1 MICYTRLYRIAAL
14 FSACAAVAFLPAC
27 DFVKEKKSEIEKK
40 YVYSPEE
47 LKIREAAK
55 KYFPSDESFQRA
67 WISKQLEAYE
77 ALSNFIPDIPIETYS
92 KIRERADAKFPDDY
106 AERLRY
112 MAAQSDA
119 YLRSEMLCKT
129 FAPDDC
135 RYVEFHAAECY
146 PDDFVSRV
154 DYVEKWRTALQEIAG
169 KLGYFPNEERAE
181 IRKAAIDACA
191 GDSRA
196 AMDYIDTQYAAFRD
210 FETYAWRASR
220 SMRDRAEAIKK
231 QVRDSTAVDYVIR
244 RNAVLALSETG
255 GSPFLSKAQS
265 DTFAADSKSKAEE
278 IFSKSVF
285 TKRGAENEIY
295 AAVLVK
301 MHGKSVILCTKE
313 FIPEKFP
320 VAFANSRGKI
330 VCSRAYVSDELP
342 IVLLIPDKE
351 PKDFTP
357 IEVAD
362 ASDCSN
368 LINRKLFMI
377 APRGGGYG
385 TFGVSVFSEDEKY
398 LNLTMATAPTVSH
411 STKVRPVGRSGDKFL
426 VSVSEVSGV
435 GENSV
440 VIDPKSGK
448 LVSLAVR
455 VYNPGVLSHHGKT
468 GSIIG
473 HEKMAIPDFTTFVRQ
488 FDGTVNRTF
497 IPFSS
502 IRFARLTALDS
513 WKPLDPQRY
522 QRQKNEIRKIT
533 DSNNDFLMF
542 FKNNRFDEALRSRRL
557 GRIAERYRKPFLYDR
572 LSRDSYER
580 KYREYML
587 DIVYALKAELQ
598 QPINPESFYS
608 IYRQELLFQLK
619 LKRAMHDYLAESC
632 TDPNIINIL
641 HTDLQT
647 RYNNCGV
654 NTERIGGSLG
664 GGY

>member
-1 MICYTRLYRIAAL
+1 MIGYTRFCRIIAL
-14 FSACAAVAFLPAC
+14 CSACAAATFLPAC
-27 DFVKEKKSEIEKK
+27 DFVKEKKTQIEKK

-55 KYFPSDESFQRA
+55 KYFPSDESLQDA
-67 WISKQLEAYE
+67 WISKQLEAYSV
-77 ALSNFIPDIPIETYS
+77 LSNFVPDVPVETFAR
-92 KIRERADAKFPDDY
+92 IRERADAKFPTDY
-106 AERLRY
+106 SERLRY
-112 MAAQSDA
+112 LSDQCEGF
-119 YLRSEMLCKT
+119 LRSDVLCKT
-129 FAPDDC
+129 FAPADC
-135 RYVEFHAAECY
+135 RYVQSQAAERY
-146 PDDFVSRV
+146 PDDFAARV
-154 DYVEKWRTALQEIAG
+154 DYVEKWRTAFLEIAR
-169 KLGYFPNEERAE
+169 KLSYFPKDESPE
-181 IRKAAIDACA
+181 IKRAAIDACG
-191 GDSRA
+191 GDPQA
-196 AMDYIDTQYAAFRD
+196 AMDFIDTQYAAFRD
-210 FETYAWRASR
+210 FETFAWRAAR
-220 SMRDRAEAIKK
+220 TVRDRSERIKDE
-231 QVRDSTAVDYVIR
+231 VRKGTPVDYIVR
-244 RNAVLALSETG
+244 RDAVAAYLSG
-255 GSPFLSKAQS
+255 NSSKSGESQS
-265 DTFAADSKSKAEE
+265 ERFAADSKTKAEE

-301 MHGKSVILCTKE
+301 MRGKSVILCTKE
-313 FIPEKFP
+313 FVPERFP
-320 VAFANSRGKI
+320 VVFANSRGKI

-342 IVLLIPDKE
+342 IVLLVPDDE

-362 ASDCSN
+362 ASDCAN
-368 LINRKLFMI
+368 LVNRKLFMI

-385 TFGVSVFSEDEKY
+385 TFGVSVLSEDEKY
-398 LNLTMATAPTVSH
+398 LNMTMATAPTVSH
-411 STKVRPVGRSGDKFL
+411 SSKVRPLGRSGDKFL

-488 FDGTVNRTF
+488 FDGTVNKTF

-502 IRFARLTALDS
+502 IRFVRLTALDS
-513 WKPLDPQRY
+513 WKPLDPKRY

-533 DSNNDFLMF
+533 DMNNDFLMF

-557 GRIAERYRKPFLYDR
+557 GRIAERYQKPFLHDR

-587 DIVYALKAELQ
+587 DIVYAFKAELQ
-598 QPINPESFYS
+598 QPVYPEQFYS
-608 IYRQELLFQLK
+608 IYRQELIFQLK
-619 LKRAMHDYLAESC
+619 LRRAMYDYIAESSS
-632 TDPNIINIL
+632 DPNIINVL

-654 NTERIGGSLG
+654 NTERIGGSIG

>member
-1 MICYTRLYRIAAL
+1 MIGSTRFCRTIAL
-14 FSACAAVAFLPAC
+14 CFACAAAAFLPAC
-27 DFVKEKKSEIEKK
+27 DFVKEKKTEIEKK

-55 KYFPSDESFQRA
+55 KYFPSDESLQNA

-77 ALSNFIPDIPIETYS
+77 ALSNFIPDISTETYS
-92 KIRERADAKFPDDY
+92 KIRDRADAKFPTDY

-112 MAAQSDA
+112 MVTQSDA
-119 YLRSEMLCKT
+119 YLRSDMLCKT
-129 FAPDDC
+129 FAPSDC
-135 RYVEFHAAECY
+135 RYVQSQALERY
-146 PDDFVSRV
+146 PDDFAARV
-154 DYVEKWRTALQEIAG
+154 DYVEKWRAAFLEIAR
-169 KLGYFPNEERAE
+169 KLSYFPKDESPE
-181 IRKAAIDACA
+181 IRRMAIDACG
-191 GDSRA
+191 GDSQA

-210 FETYAWRASR
+210 FETFAYRAAR
-220 SMRDRAEAIKK
+220 SVRDRAEQIKDE
-231 QVRDSTAVDYVIR
+231 VRKGTPVDYVVR
-244 RNAVLALSETG
+244 RDAVAAFPLGNS
-255 GSPFLSKAQS
+255 SKAGELS
-265 DTFAADSKSKAEE
+265 SEKFAADSKSRAEE

-285 TKRGAENEIY
+285 TKRGVENEIY

-301 MHGKSVILCTKE
+301 MRGKSVVLCTKE

-320 VAFANSRGKI
+320 VVFSNSRGKI

-342 IVLLIPDKE
+342 VVLLLPDSE
-351 PKDFTP
+351 PKNFTP
-357 IEVAD
+357 LEIAD
-362 ASDCSN
+362 ADDCAN

-385 TFGVSVFSEDEKY
+385 TFGVSVLSEDEKY

-411 STKVRPVGRSGDKFL
+411 SSKVRPLGRSGDKFL

-473 HEKMAIPDFTTFVRQ
+473 HEKMPIPDFTTFVRQ
-488 FDGTVNRTF
+488 FDGTVNKTF

-513 WKPLDPQRY
+513 WKPLDPKRY

-533 DSNNDFLMF
+533 DTNNDFLMF
-542 FKNNRFDEALRSRRL
+542 FKANRFDEALRSRRL
-557 GRIAERYRKPFLYDR
+557 GRIAERYQKPFLHDR

-587 DIVYALKAELQ
+587 DITYALKAELQ
-598 QPINPESFYS
+598 QPVYPEQFYS
-608 IYRQELLFQLK
+608 IYRQELIFQLK
-619 LKRAMHDYLAESC
+619 LRRAMYDYLAESSS
-632 TDPNIINIL
+632 DPNIINVL

-654 NTERIGGSLG
+654 NNERIGGSIG

>member
-1 MICYTRLYRIAAL
+1 M
-14 FSACAAVAFLPAC
+14 PAC
-27 DFVKEKKSEIEKK
+27 DFVKEKKAEIKAEIEKK
-40 YVYSPEE
+40 YAPSPEE

-55 KYFPSDESFQRA
+55 KYFPSDESLQQA
-67 WISKQLEAYE
+67 WISKQLEAYSV
-77 ALSNFIPDIPIETYS
+77 LSKFLPDVPVETYA
-92 KIRERADAKFPDDY
+92 KIRERADAKFPTDY
-106 AERLRY
+106 SERLRY
-112 MAAQSDA
+112 LSDQCEGF
-119 YLRSEMLCKT
+119 LRSDMLCRT
-129 FAPDDC
+129 FAPADC
-135 RYVEFHAAECY
+135 RYVQSQAAERY
-146 PDDFVSRV
+146 PDDFAARV
-154 DYVEKWRTALQEIAG
+154 DYVEKWRTAFLEIAS
-169 KLGYFPNEERAE
+169 KLPYFPKDESPE
-181 IRKAAIDACA
+181 IRRAAIDGC
-191 GDSRA
+191 GGNPQT
-196 AMDYIDTQYAAFRD
+196 AMDFIDTQYAAFRD
-210 FETYAWRASR
+210 FETFAWRAAR
-220 SMRDRAEAIKK
+220 SVRDRSEQIKDE
-231 QVRDSTAVDYVIR
+231 VRKGTPVDYVAR
-244 RNAVLALSETG
+244 RDAVAAILSGKPLKSGDAVADLFKSGE
-255 GSPFLSKAQS
+255 SQS
-265 DTFAADSKSKAEE
+265 ERFAADSKTKAEE

-301 MHGKSVILCTKE
+301 MRGKSVILCTKE
-313 FIPEKFP
+313 FVPEKFP
-320 VAFANSRGKI
+320 VVFANSRGKI

-342 IVLLIPDKE
+342 IVLLIPDNE

-362 ASDCSN
+362 ASDCAN
-368 LINRKLFMI
+368 LVNRKLFMI

-385 TFGVSVFSEDEKY
+385 TFGVSVLSEDEKY
-398 LNLTMATAPTVSH
+398 LNMTMATAPTVSH
-411 STKVRPVGRSGDKFL
+411 SSKVRPLGRSGDKFL

-473 HEKMAIPDFTTFVRQ
+473 HEKMEIPDFATFVRQ
-488 FDGTVNRTF
+488 FDGSVNKTF

-502 IRFARLTALDS
+502 IRFVRLTALDS

-533 DSNNDFLMF
+533 DMNNDFLMF

-557 GRIAERYRKPFLYDR
+557 GRIAERYQKPFLHDR

-598 QPINPESFYS
+598 QPVYPEQFYS
-608 IYRQELLFQLK
+608 IYRQELVFQLK
-619 LKRAMHDYLAESC
+619 LRRAMYDYIAESSS
-632 TDPNIINIL
+632 DPNIINVL

-654 NTERIGGSLG
+654 NTERIGGSIG